1 VHVILAHAATT
12 GAKLISADVSNA
24 FLHAPLRNEVY
35 AKVPAM
41 LSMALGIPGFV
52 KLHKSIYGLVQSAAL
67 WQKRL
72 NEPLTDVLPR
82 ANAQDECMRSR
93 TVECQVDLLGTH
105 VDDMLG
111 VDSSGSLLADLQEA
125 MDDAKLPCTF
135 EVDPVAFRGATI
147 QRDEH
152 GIYMSQ
158 EKSIRELAEHVN
170 ATAKLKARPQGP
182 WKVLEYGSK
191 DHNIIPGTTR
201 TRARNAEAFGALFG
215 LENDT
220 ATIARA
226 ARGVRGRVRP
236 LRIPGSPTGYAMFA
250 RVKGSK
256 AKKTW
261 SRSLAKRTPAAMR
274 VFKSSHQRS
283 LLRALSR

>member
-1 VHVILAHAATT
+1 MGTSRSGADLAKKLTAVSKDLGRANRQAT
-12 GAKLISADVSNA
+12 
-24 FLHAPLRNEVY
+24 
-35 AKVPAM
+35 
-41 LSMALGIPGFV
+41 
-52 KLHKSIYGLVQSAAL
+52 SAAAMQYKDEL
-67 WQKRL
+67 LDNAERDLDSRNPSPKRSFSRWGKDNKGMAGSRKAL
-72 NEPLTDVLPR
+72 QVSAGYDLRGYT
-82 ANAQDECMRSR
+82 NA
-93 TVECQVDLLGTH
+93 V
-105 VDDMLG
+105 
-111 VDSSGSLLADLQEA
+111 
-125 MDDAKLPCTF
+125 
-135 EVDPVAFRGATI
+135 
-147 QRDEH
+147 
-152 GIYMSQ
+152 
-158 EKSIRELAEHVN
+158 
-170 ATAKLKARPQGP
+170 AKLKARPQGP
-182 WKVLEYGSK
+182 WKVLEYGAK

-215 LENDT
+215 LQNDT